1 MRSLR
6 RMDNLI
12 RRCRPDHSG
21 GKISRILSRG
31 CGCRALGPVF
41 CSGDLKW
48 AERVSHTAEFPFL
61 AIILGFVFVL
71 SRIMAGWRVA
81 FLALVSLAGMLVL
94 GNWLGPLIGRPR
106 PSAQLV
112 NIFRPLTGYSF
123 PSLFALRYAA
133 TFGFLALLA
142 MRKSSGPARS
152 VIVVLCVSLL
162 GLGWIARVAL
172 GAHWP
177 SDVIISYYLGLLWA
191 SVIIRLGIPSEK
203 QSPNLHR
210 LKEKL
215 ECEDLRH
222 VH

>member
-1 MRSLR
+1 
-6 RMDNLI
+6 MDPKETHTIRAPYAGWITLFVVAVLI
-12 RRCRPDHSG
+12 TVAVKYCAFFPGDVAVERWVQSF
-21 GKISRILSRG
+21 
-31 CGCRALGPVF
+31 V
-41 CSGDLKW
+41 SGDLKW
-48 AERVSHTAEFPFL
+48 AERVSHTAEFPFH

-71 SRIMAGWRVA
+71 SRIMAGWRAA

-112 NIFRPLTGYSF
+112 HIFRPLTGYSF

-152 VIVVLCVSLL
+152 VIVILCVSLL

-191 SVIIRLGIPSEK
+191 AILIRLSIPREK
-203 QSPNLHR
+203 RAP
-210 LKEKL
+210 
-215 ECEDLRH
+215 DPA
-222 VH
+222 